1 MRVAVVGG
9 GISGV
14 TCARELIRG
23 GAEVTLLDRG
33 HRLGGR
39 LGAQT
44 LRETGTRWDGHIVDV
59 GASYFTVA
67 SPEFTTQVNDW
78 IARGIAREWTDTFHI
93 ADPQGVIG
101 PKIGPMRYSTPGGL
115 RSVVEDIAAE
125 LNGDVDVRHPIDVQQ
140 VTWLD
145 GPLIDGERYDAVA
158 ICAPDP
164 QSLRLIDETSNN
176 LNGVRTVLEGHTR
189 AWEPTMALV
198 AVAEERYWPEFE
210 GVFVNDDAILTW
222 VADDGRRRGDDAAVL
237 VAHSTAV
244 LASRHLPEPI
254 AAAPAMLAALR
265 AVLGVQRDPD
275 WFTVKR
281 WTYAKPQSARPEP
294 CFWDADAR
302 VGIAGD
308 SWGGQ
313 PRVEAAYLSGLALG
327 TAILTL
333 R

>member
-1 MRVAVVGG
+1 MRVAVIGG
-9 GISGV
+9 GIAGV
-14 TCARELIRG
+14 TCARELMRG
-23 GAEVTLLDRG
+23 GVQVTLLDRG

-44 LRETGTRWDGHIVDV
+44 LRDTGTRWDGHIVDV
-59 GASYFTVA
+59 GASYFTAA
-67 SPEFTTQVNDW
+67 SSEFTTQVNDW
-78 IARGIAREWTDTFHI
+78 ITRGIVCEWTNTFHI
-93 ADPQGVIG
+93 ADPQGLIG
-101 PKIGPMRYSTPGGL
+101 PKIGPMRYATPAGL
-115 RSVVEDIAAE
+115 RSVVKDVATQ
-125 LNGDVDVRHPIDVQQ
+125 LDGGVDVRHPVDVQQ
-140 VTWLD
+140 VTWLE
-145 GPLIDGERYDAVA
+145 GLVVDGEQYDAVA

-164 QSLRLIDETSNN
+164 QSLRLIDETASN
-176 LNGVRTVLEGHTR
+176 LDGVRTVLEGHTR
-189 AWEPTMALV
+189 AWEPTMALI
-198 AVAEERYWPEFE
+198 AVAQEPYWPEFD

-222 VADDGRRRGDDAAVL
+222 IADDGRRRGDDAAVL

-244 LASRHLPEPI
+244 LASGHLADPI

-265 AVLGVQRDPD
+265 STLGVQRDPD

-281 WTYAKPQSARPEP
+281 WTYAKPQSARPEA
-294 CFWDADAR
+294 CHWDPAAR

>member
-1 MRVAVVGG
+1 MRVAVIGG
-9 GISGV
+9 GIAGV
-14 TCARELIRG
+14 TCARELMRG
-23 GAEVTLLDRG
+23 GVQVTLLDRG

-39 LGAQT
+39 LAAQT
-44 LRETGTRWDGHIVDV
+44 LRDTGTRWDGHIVDV
-59 GASYFTVA
+59 GASYFTAA
-67 SPEFTTQVNDW
+67 SPEFTTQVDDW
-78 IARGIAREWTDTFHI
+78 ITRGIAREWTDTFHI
-93 ADPQGVIG
+93 ADPQGLIG
-101 PKIGPMRYSTPGGL
+101 PKIGPMRYATPTGL
-115 RSVVEDIAAE
+115 RGVVEDIAAQ
-125 LNGDVDVRHPIDVQQ
+125 LNESVEVRHPVDVQQ

-145 GPLIDGERYDAVA
+145 GLVVDGEQYDAVA

-164 QSLRLIDETSNN
+164 QSLRLIDVTASN
-176 LNGVRTVLEGHTR
+176 LDGVRTVLEGYTR

-198 AVAEERYWPEFE
+198 AVAQERYWPEFD

-222 VADDGRRRGDDAAVL
+222 IADDGRRRGDDAAVL

-244 LASRHLPEPI
+244 FASRHLTDPI

-265 AVLGVQRDPD
+265 STLGVQRDPD

-281 WTYAKPQSARPEP
+281 WTYAKPQSARPEA
-294 CFWDADAR
+294 CHWDPAAR

>member
-1 MRVAVVGG
+1 MRVAVIGG
-9 GISGV
+9 GIAGV
-14 TCARELIRG
+14 TCARELMRG
-23 GAEVTLLDRG
+23 GAQVTLLDRG

-39 LGAQT
+39 LAAQT
-44 LRETGTRWDGHIVDV
+44 LRDTGTRWDGHIVDV
-59 GASYFTVA
+59 GASYFTAA
-67 SPEFTTQVNDW
+67 SPEFTTQVDDW
-78 IARGIAREWTDTFHI
+78 ITRGIAREWTDTFHI
-93 ADPQGVIG
+93 ADPQGLIG
-101 PKIGPMRYSTPGGL
+101 PKIGPMRYATPAGL
-115 RSVVEDIAAE
+115 RSVVADLAAQFDE
-125 LNGDVDVRHPIDVQQ
+125 GVDVRHPSDIQQ

-145 GPLIDGERYDAVA
+145 GPVVDGEHYDAVA

-164 QSLRLIDETSNN
+164 QSLRLIDETANN
-176 LNGVRTVLEGHTR
+176 LNGVRTVLERHTR
-189 AWEPTMALV
+189 AWEPTMALI
-198 AVAEERYWPEFE
+198 AVAQERYWPEFD

-222 VADDGRRRGDDAAVL
+222 IADDGRRRGDDAAVL

-244 LASRHLPEPI
+244 LASGHLTDPI
-254 AAAPAMLAALR
+254 AAAPAVLAALR
-265 AVLGVQRDPD
+265 STLGVQRDPD

-281 WTYAKPQSARPEP
+281 WTYAKPQSARPEA
-294 CFWDADAR
+294 CHWDPAAR

>member
-1 MRVAVVGG
+1 MRVAVIGG
-9 GISGV
+9 GIAGV
-14 TCARELIRG
+14 TCARELMRG
-23 GAEVTLLDRG
+23 GVQVTLLDRG

-39 LGAQT
+39 LAAQT
-44 LRETGTRWDGHIVDV
+44 LRDTGTRWDGHIVDV
-59 GASYFTVA
+59 GASYFTAA
-67 SPEFTTQVNDW
+67 SPEFTTQVDDW
-78 IARGIAREWTDTFHI
+78 ITRGIAREWTDTFHI
-93 ADPQGVIG
+93 ADPQGLIG
-101 PKIGPMRYSTPGGL
+101 PKIGPMRYATPAGL
-115 RSVVEDIAAE
+115 RSVVGDIATQLDKA
-125 LNGDVDVRHPIDVQQ
+125 VDVRHPVDVQQ

-145 GPLIDGERYDAVA
+145 GPVVDGEHYDAVA

-164 QSLRLIDETSNN
+164 QSLRLIDETVSD
-176 LNGVRTVLEGHTR
+176 LDGVRTVLEGHTR
-189 AWEPTMALV
+189 VWEPTMALV
-198 AVAEERYWPEFE
+198 AVAQESYWPEFD
-210 GVFVNDDAILTW
+210 GVFVNDDAVLTW

-244 LASRHLPEPI
+244 LASGHLADPI

-265 AVLGVQRDPD
+265 SVLGVQRDPD

-281 WTYAKPQSARPEP
+281 WTYAKPQSARPEA
-294 CFWDADAR
+294 CHWDPAAR